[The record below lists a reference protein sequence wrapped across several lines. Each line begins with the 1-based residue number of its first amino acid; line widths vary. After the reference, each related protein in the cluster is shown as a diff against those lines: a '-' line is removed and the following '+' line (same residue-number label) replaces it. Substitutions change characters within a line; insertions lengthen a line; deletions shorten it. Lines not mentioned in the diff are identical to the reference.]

1 MVQFALTTTT
11 TTIIIIIMII
21 MTIERAEGDL
31 SAPLHFT
38 LFTKPNEF
46 ISKMGRKV
54 GK

>member
-1 MVQFALTTTT
+1 MVQFALTATT
-11 TTIIIIIMII
+11 TTIIIIMI
-21 MTIERAEGDL
+21 IERAEGDL